1 MAVETTQENNQLNVP
16 NTQLTHNSE
25 ARSFHFHVHWK
36 ILTKPGFPLPLVTDE
51 NKTSTGESKT
61 PAIVTLAN

>member
-1 MAVETTQENNQLNVP
+1 MLLGAKEPVC
-16 NTQLTHNSE
+16 
-25 ARSFHFHVHWK
+25 
-36 ILTKPGFPLPLVTDE
+36 PLLLVTDE